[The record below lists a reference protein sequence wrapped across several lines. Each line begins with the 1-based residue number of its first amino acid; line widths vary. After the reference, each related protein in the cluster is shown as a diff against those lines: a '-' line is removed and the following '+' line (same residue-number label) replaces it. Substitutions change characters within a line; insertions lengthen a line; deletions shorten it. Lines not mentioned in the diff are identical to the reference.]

1 MYRIL
6 SASQDTY
13 LTNKYIS
20 GSPSIEANVG
30 QAGTLDLFKLHNET
44 SILDA
49 SGSIIPITELSRLL
63 IKFDYSTLQELTSS
77 FLDISDASFKCFL
90 ELKNV
95 YGGQTTPSNF
105 DVSLFPLAKSWD
117 EGRGMDVIAYRD
129 LDSANFLT
137 ASILNGNSTTWT
149 VSGAAGTGSLGES
162 TDIFV
167 IGDLGAGSQSLE
179 ASQHF
184 ERGDEDLYLDVT
196 NIVSAS
202 MAGQFMNHGFR
213 ISLVSDLET
222 DSTTYFVKRFGS
234 RHTLDKSL
242 QPRLLVKYDN
252 QLKDSIHDAEFD
264 LSQSFFTYNM
274 ANGEYRNLYSG
285 SNEITGTDSLI
296 MELAA
301 SRSIQ
306 FITSSFSVSHNQDIS
321 HLSKSM
327 SYFTTYY
334 TGSQF
339 TSGDIPQTGIYSTD
353 FELPTN
359 QELTNF
365 LSGSNSYEFKVSWKS
380 LDLTKTYASTYT
392 TFKSL
397 QGGNYN
403 SQRRNWVVN
412 ITNLQTKYSN
422 KNNVRL
428 RVFVQDYDTEQIA
441 TKIPKETLSTIVYDM
456 RWRLRGAYDKKVL
469 IPFDESTKL
478 SFDGLGM
485 YFDLYVS
492 DLDINEVYQIDFEVK
507 SETGKSTYI
516 ENSGFRFKVIS

>member
-13 LTNKYIS
+13 LTNKYIA
-20 GSPSIEANVG
+20 GSPSVETNVG
-30 QAGTLDLFKLHNET
+30 QAGTLDLFKLFNET
-44 SILDA
+44 SVLDA
-49 SGSIIPITELSRLL
+49 SGSVIPTTELSRLL
-63 IKFDYSTLQELTSS
+63 IQFDYSNLQSLTSS
-77 FLDISDASFKCFL
+77 FLDISDPSFKCFL

-105 DVSLFPLAKSWD
+105 DINVYPLAKSWQ

-137 ASILNGNSTTWT
+137 ASIQNGTSTLWA

-167 IGDLGAGSQSLE
+167 IGDIGAGSQSLGV
-179 ASQHF
+179 SQHF
-184 ERGDEDLYLDVT
+184 DRGDEDLSLDVT
-196 NIVSAS
+196 NLVSAS
-202 MAGQFMNHGFR
+202 MSGQFINNGFR
-213 ISLVSDLET
+213 ISFVSDLET

-234 RHTLDKSL
+234 RHVLDKSL

-252 QLKDSIHDAEFD
+252 QIQDSIHNAEFD

-274 ANGEYRNLYSG
+274 ANGEYRNFYSG
-285 SNEITGTDSLI
+285 SNEITGANSLI

-301 SRSIQ
+301 SRSVQ
-306 FITSSFSVSHNQDIS
+306 FVTSSFSVSHNQDIN
-321 HLSKSM
+321 HLTRSI

-339 TSGDIPQTGIYSTD
+339 MSGDIPQVGTYSTD
-353 FELPTN
+353 FELSTN
-359 QELTNF
+359 QELINF
-365 LSGSNSYEFKVSWKS
+365 LSGSKSYEFKVSWKS
-380 LDLTKTYASTYT
+380 LDLSKTYASTYT

-397 QGGNYN
+397 QGVTYN
-403 SQRRNWVVN
+403 NQRRNWVVN

-428 RVFVQDYDTEQIA
+428 RVFVQDYDTEQTA
-441 TKIPKETLSTIVYDM
+441 TKIPSETLSTIVYDM

-478 SFDGLGM
+478 SFDGSGM

-492 DLDINEVYQIDFEVK
+492 DLNINEVYQIDFEVK
-507 SETGKSTYI
+507 SETGKSTYL
-516 ENSGFRFKVIS
+516 ENDGFRFKVIS